1 MSTADKPASTSVRFT
16 RRESSQ
22 FRLMHVD
29 GFYGGPAPSGML
41 YMQVFTLLPPIPT
54 EIVQEVNPDGKVG
67 RELSRRMEAAMEHRV
82 EAGLLMSADVTRALR
97 DWLSQQLDMLEDIRK
112 QGPK

>member
-1 MSTADKPASTSVRFT
+1 MSTANKPVSTSVRFT

-41 YMQVFTLLPPIPT
+41 YIQVFTLLPPMPT
-54 EIVQEVNPDGKVG
+54 EIVQEISPNGTVG
-67 RELSRRMEAAMEHRV
+67 RELSRQVEVAIEHRV
-82 EAGLLMSADVTRALR
+82 EAGLLMSEDVTRALR
-97 DWLSQQLDMLEDIRK
+97 DWLSQQLEALESIRK
-112 QGPK
+112 EASK